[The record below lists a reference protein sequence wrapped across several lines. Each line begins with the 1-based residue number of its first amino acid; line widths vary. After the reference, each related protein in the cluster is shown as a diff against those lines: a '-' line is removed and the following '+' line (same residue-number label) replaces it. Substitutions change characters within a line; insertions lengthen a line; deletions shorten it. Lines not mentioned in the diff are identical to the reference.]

1 MKNIFKDMCI
11 IMIIVLISMSLGY
24 KICYIM
30 NKNKIKKN
38 DYDVNN
44 DGKISAVDY
53 VLIKNYIM
61 NQP

>member
-24 KICYIM
+24 EICYIM
-30 NKNKIKKN
+30 NKNKIEKN

-44 DGKISAVDY
+44 DGEINAVDY

-61 NQP
+61 GQP

>member
-1 MKNIFKDMCI
+1 MKNIFEDMFI

-24 KICYIM
+24 EICYIM

-61 NQP
+61 DQP

>member
-24 KICYIM
+24 EICYIM

-61 NQP
+61 DQP